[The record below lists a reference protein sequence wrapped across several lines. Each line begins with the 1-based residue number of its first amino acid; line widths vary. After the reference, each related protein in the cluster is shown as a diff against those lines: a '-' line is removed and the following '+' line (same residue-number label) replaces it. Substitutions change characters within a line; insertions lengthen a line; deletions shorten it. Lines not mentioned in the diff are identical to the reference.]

1 MSKRREAAK
10 GQSIASHNEW
20 VNILCDCLILL
31 VPVWV
36 RVPMPISL
44 LLYFSFFRF
53 YFLPFTFSF
62 LSFLFFCPGQSGS
75 AQIAAKHIQLWYKL
89 LKIPPTLPCWRW
101 KGTEIKKNGLKRT
114 GKPDENTKSEMVRVN
129 PFFFLY
135 CFFLS
140 FLLSLSLIRSLSLS
154 LSPPFPLSFS
164 LSPPLS
170 LPLCVKSWT
179 SNKLMNID

>member
-101 KGTEIKKNGLKRT
+101 KGTEIKKRIKTDREAGRKHKIGDGASQSVLF
-114 GKPDENTKSEMVRVN
+114 S
-129 PFFFLY
+129 LL
-135 CFFLS
+135 FLS
-140 FLLSLSLIRSLSLS
+140 FFPSLSLS
-154 LSPPFPLSFS
+154 FALS
-164 LSPPLS
+164 LSPSLS
-170 LPLCVKSWT
+170 PSLSRLLSPSHSVSSHEQAT
-179 SNKLMNID
+179 S

>member
-101 KGTEIKKNGLKRT
+101 KGTEIKIKRIKT
-114 GKPDENTKSEMVRVN
+114 DREAGRKQKSEMVL
-129 PFFFLY
+129 LY

-140 FLLSLSLIRSLSLS
+140 FLLSLSLSLSQKRTFDEPWCGRGGPLP
-154 LSPPFPLSFS
+154 SPAE
-164 LSPPLS
+164 
-170 LPLCVKSWT
+170 
-179 SNKLMNID
+179 

>member
-101 KGTEIKKNGLKRT
+101 KGTEIKKKRIKT
-114 GKPDENTKSEMVRVN
+114 DREAGRKHKIGDGASQSVL
-129 PFFFLY
+129 FSLL
-135 CFFLS
+135 FLS
-140 FLLSLSLIRSLSLS
+140 FFPSLSLSHSRSLSLS
-154 LSPPFPLSFS
+154 LSFPLSFS

>member
-101 KGTEIKKNGLKRT
+101 KGTEIKIKRIKT
-114 GKPDENTKSEMVRVN
+114 DREAGRKQKSEMVRVN

-140 FLLSLSLIRSLSLS
+140 FLLSLSLILSLS
-154 LSPPFPLSFS
+154 LSFPLSFS